1 MMRLNLPHE
10 IRIQRRLA
18 ADHLAKADK
27 LPPGDAR
34 DDALAA
40 NLAKALEYESAP
52 VGIRPAAKRG
62 RK

>member
-18 ADHLAKADK
+18 AA
-27 LPPGDAR
+27 
-34 DDALAA
+34 AA

-52 VGIRPAAKRG
+52 VGIRPAAALIPALKAALAEWEASR
-62 RK
+62 